1 MNITCR
7 ITIRVTSK
15 LNLLWK
21 HMTNIRLN
29 IPLIYLDYTSYT
41 PLIYL
46 LYTSYTP
53 LIYLLY
59 TSYIPLIH
67 LLLYTSYIPL
77 GWGVNN

>member
-29 IPLIYLDYTSYT
+29 KPLIYLDYTSYT

-59 TSYIPLIH
+59 THYITLHKI
-67 LLLYTSYIPL
+67 LTKCKYNEYYL
-77 GWGVNN
+77 